1 MHIGSF
7 DLLEGKEPNAT
18 SIYKWEAEVQ
28 KDATSGTVLGTGCP
42 DS

>member
-1 MHIGSF
+1 MNIGSF
-7 DLLEGKEPNAT
+7 DLLEGKQPNAT

-28 KDATSGTVLGTGCP
+28 KDAIAMIVLEPSCP